1 MTKARLYGRAG
12 CHLCELMARA
22 LRAFGVKFEELDV
35 DADASLRARYG
46 DRVPVLTDGAGNELC
61 HGRLDPAVLE
71 RIQ

>member
-1 MTKARLYGRAG
+1 
-12 CHLCELMARA
+12 MARA

-35 DADASLRARYG
+35 DADAALRARYG